1 MIGYIKGEIAEI
13 GNGYVIL
20 DNGGIGYELS
30 VSSNTITQI
39 GQTKYVHLYT
49 YMAVRE
55 DGISLFGFYTK
66 EEKNMFLKLITISGV
81 GPKAALSIL
90 SGIELNKLMV
100 AIINKDIKTLS
111 KVKGIGKKTAERIIL
126 ELKENLDAAAEA
138 AIEGAIGE
146 IIDDTENTDQDT
158 EDAIYALR
166 GLGFT
171 QAEAIKAVRK
181 AKPLARDLQELIA
194 LSLKSLN

>member
-30 VSSNTITQI
+30 VSSTTISQI
-39 GQTKYVHLYT
+39 GQNKYVHLYT
-49 YMAVRE
+49 YLAVRE
-55 DGISLFGFYTK
+55 DGLSLYGFYTK

-126 ELKENLDAAAEA
+126 ELKESLDAAADA
-138 AIEGAIGE
+138 AMEEAIGV
-146 IIDDTENTDQDT
+146 IIEEQDDNDQDT

-166 GLGFT
+166 GLGFS
-171 QAEAIKAVRK
+171 QAEAIKAVKK
-181 AKPLARDLQELIA
+181 AKPLAHDLQELIA
-194 LSLKSLN
+194 LSLRSLN